1 MHCYL
6 DGKFLPLEDAGVP
19 LDDLGLLRG
28 YAIFDFIRITNGKAI
43 YLDDHLE
50 RFESSAQKM
59 RLPLHHSREAL
70 KELIAEL
77 MRLNG
82 LPHAGLRLLLTG
94 GSSSDGY
101 TITAPKLII
110 TQQALTPPPDT
121 LPPSFKLVSYPYQ
134 RELPGIKTTNYA
146 MAVWLKPW
154 VDEQQADDLLYHQHG
169 VISESPRCNFF
180 LITNDNRILTPGGEV
195 LPGITRKQLL
205 RLGEE
210 KGLPIHE
217 AEIRLEDLRAARG
230 AFISSTTK
238 RIIPVR
244 QIDDIVYEHEASGAL
259 CTSLYN
265 LLIEN
270 ERR

>member
-1 MHCYL
+1 M
-6 DGKFLPLEDAGVP
+6 PLTEAGVP

-43 YLDDHLE
+43 HLDDHLE

-59 RLPLHHSREAL
+59 RLPLQHSREAL
-70 KELIAEL
+70 KQLIAEL

-94 GSSSDGY
+94 GGSSDGY

-110 TQQALTPPPDT
+110 TQQTITPPPDT

-180 LITNDNRILTPGGEV
+180 LITNDNRILTPAGEI

-205 RLGEE
+205 RLGAEND
-210 KGLPIHE
+210 LPIHE
-217 AEIRLEDLRAARG
+217 AEIRLEDLAGARG

-244 QIDDIVYEHEASGAL
+244 QIDDIVYDHGSTGAL